1 MRDVYYFTISCD
13 QGPRVAKPELRS
25 DNNRC
30 RPSHVRHGSVCL
42 FGQQNRLFLESL
54 SRSQECA
61 HIYTPTKNPPNLVN
75 FLIEIRSPPTLQ
87 NNAMSGFHI
96 LSLLSTYYINMSIRP
111 LIRRRICRLFHLSE
125 FQVYSNFLGSFVSR

>member
-1 MRDVYYFTISCD
+1 MRDVYYRTISCD

-30 RPSHVRHGSVCL
+30 RPSHIRHGSACL

-61 HIYTPTKNPPNLVN
+61 HIYISFNKIAIQGTPQIVAYNEL
-75 FLIEIRSPPTLQ
+75 FLLHRNIW
-87 NNAMSGFHI
+87 
-96 LSLLSTYYINMSIRP
+96 SLDNYGV
-111 LIRRRICRLFHLSE
+111 FK
-125 FQVYSNFLGSFVSR
+125 